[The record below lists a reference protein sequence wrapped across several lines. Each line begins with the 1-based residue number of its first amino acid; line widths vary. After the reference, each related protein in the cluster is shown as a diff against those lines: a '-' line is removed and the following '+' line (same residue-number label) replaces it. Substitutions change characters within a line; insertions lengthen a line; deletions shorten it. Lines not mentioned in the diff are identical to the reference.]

1 MTSPI
6 RPDHTRG
13 LALSEVLRGH
23 ADISGLGEVKVSG
36 ITLDSRAV
44 EPGWLYAALPGTRT
58 HGAGFA
64 ASAVRRGACAVLTDA
79 EGAGLAGQAGVPV
92 VVSDDLR
99 EAMAAASC
107 RIFGE
112 PATRLTMVGIT
123 GTNGKTTTAFLAAAA
138 LAGRRVGTIGT
149 IGFQLGGQTIP
160 TSRTTVTTPESPDL
174 QALLA
179 VMADAGAEAV
189 ALEVSSHALE
199 LRRVA
204 GIVFDV
210 AIFVNLGR
218 DHLDFHAT
226 MEDYFEAKARL
237 FRPESAKRAIVNV
250 GDPAGER
257 IAARA
262 RAQGLDVVTVGSA
275 GADYQIIGFRQVTPL
290 RSVCT
295 LRAPSGDHRLELSLP
310 GAYNALNAMLAFAA
324 AELVGTPPDRALA
337 GLASASVP
345 GRMQEVALPGPAPLA
360 VVDFAHTPQ
369 AVAAALQ
376 TFAGSA
382 GRVIAVLGAG
392 GDRDREK
399 RPKMGQAAAS
409 HADLVVVT
417 DDNPRSEDPAAIRAD
432 VLAGIADQAKAIEV
446 AGRGK
451 AIYEAL
457 RLARPGDVVAVL
469 GKGHEGGQIIGD
481 RVLQF
486 EDATAIREEWGR
498 VRKES

>member
-6 RPDHTRG
+6 RPGHTRG
-13 LALSEVLRGH
+13 LTLSEALRGH
-23 ADISGLGEVKVSG
+23 ADTSGLGEVKVSG
-36 ITLDSRAV
+36 ITLDSRAI

-79 EGAGLAGQAGVPV
+79 EGAGLVGQIGVPV
-92 VVSDDLR
+92 LVSTDLR

-138 LAGRRVGTIGT
+138 LADRRVGTIGT
-149 IGFQLGGQTIP
+149 IGFQLEGQSIP

-179 VMADAGAEAV
+179 VMADAGADAV

-210 AIFVNLGR
+210 AVFVNLGR
-218 DHLDFHAT
+218 DHLDFHTT

-237 FRPESAKRAIVNV
+237 FRPESARRAIINV

-262 RAQGLDVVTVGSA
+262 RARGLEVVTVGSA
-275 GADYQIIGFRQVTPL
+275 EADYQISGFRQVTPL
-290 RSVCT
+290 RSV
-295 LRAPSGDHRLELSLP
+295 
-310 GAYNALNAMLAFAA
+310 
-324 AELVGTPPDRALA
+324 
-337 GLASASVP
+337 
-345 GRMQEVALPGPAPLA
+345 
-360 VVDFAHTPQ
+360 
-369 AVAAALQ
+369 
-376 TFAGSA
+376 
-382 GRVIAVLGAG
+382 
-392 GDRDREK
+392 
-399 RPKMGQAAAS
+399 
-409 HADLVVVT
+409 
-417 DDNPRSEDPAAIRAD
+417 
-432 VLAGIADQAKAIEV
+432 
-446 AGRGK
+446 
-451 AIYEAL
+451 
-457 RLARPGDVVAVL
+457 
-469 GKGHEGGQIIGD
+469 
-481 RVLQF
+481 
-486 EDATAIREEWGR
+486 
-498 VRKES
+498 